1 MLPNV
6 CAKYLSFQKPA
17 MFAVNHDVMRAFKE
31 VQSDDFEK
39 ISSNGILK
47 NLFVFYN
54 IFHVFSLGE
63 SQERRN

>member
-1 MLPNV
+1 
-6 CAKYLSFQKPA
+6 

>member
-1 MLPNV
+1 MFPNV

-47 NLFVFYN
+47 KSVFYN
-54 IFHVFSLGE
+54 IFYDFSLGE